1 MYIYEKNIIAQL
13 EYIIEPYADVFVNK
27 KASLKSKRNREMG
40 VITRQRKYIEAV
52 MRAGEY
58 QFKDKSSTKCV
69 AELTELFKVKD
80 IERFYTLPMQCKA
93 WTCEQKEKYPHFFE
107 WIEEFYN
114 CACHDQGLIDRVCII
129 ILNIHDSCGFDC
141 ELDKRGLKL
150 LEKLHER
157 TKRFATES

>member
-1 MYIYEKNIIAQL
+1 
-13 EYIIEPYADVFVNK
+13 
-27 KASLKSKRNREMG
+27 MG
-40 VITRQRKYIEAV
+40 VITRQHKYIEAV

-107 WIEEFYN
+107 WIEEFLQLHMSRPGSNRQSLHYN
-114 CACHDQGLIDRVCII
+114 
-129 ILNIHDSCGFDC
+129 S
-141 ELDKRGLKL
+141 
-150 LEKLHER
+150 
-157 TKRFATES
+157 